1 MDADW
6 VGENGL
12 PIAMVLRISKP
23 GDPPGGPCVCQP
35 ATASA
40 TLRRARILSSNCVTS
55 SRPTVKALGDCDAAG
70 DPRGTSVIRTRGN
83 FLAGILPEPLAAAVR
98 SIEAAPMST
107 VGA

>member
-1 MDADW
+1 MLI
-6 VGENGL
+6 GL
-12 PIAMVLRISKP
+12 VKMGSPSRWCSESPSLETLLEVHA
-23 GDPPGGPCVCQP
+23 CVNLPLP
-35 ATASA
+35 AA